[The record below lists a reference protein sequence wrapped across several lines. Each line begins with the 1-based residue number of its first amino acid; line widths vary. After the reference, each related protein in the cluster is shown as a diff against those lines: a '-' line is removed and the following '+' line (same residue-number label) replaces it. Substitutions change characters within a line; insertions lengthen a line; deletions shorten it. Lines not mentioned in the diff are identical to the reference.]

1 MNDLEKELMLNGI
14 QQLQKGQDRMIE
26 LQAGTNDR
34 LDHLDDC
41 VDDAKEA
48 IKDLENK
55 LMSAFPGGDPV
66 SHRTYHEGVMLAR
79 TNWQKLKNSVL
90 AEVLKYGVVFV
101 AGWVCLTLWGGFKIV
116 VAQ

>member
-26 LQAGTNDR
+26 LQAQTHER

-41 VDDAKEA
+41 VDQTKDAVKQLEA
-48 IKDLENK
+48 K

-66 SHRTYHEGVMLAR
+66 PHRTYHESIIQSR
-79 TNWQKLKNSVL
+79 TNWQKLKNSVITD
-90 AEVLKYGVVFV
+90 VFKYGAVFV

>member
-26 LQAGTNDR
+26 LQAETNDR

-41 VDDAKEA
+41 VDDAKDA
-48 IKDLENK
+48 IKQLENR
-55 LMSAFPGGDPV
+55 LLSAFPGGDPV
-66 SHRTYHEGVMLAR
+66 SHRTYHEAIMQSR
-79 TNWQKLKNSVL
+79 SNWQKLKNSVL
-90 AEVLKYGVVFV
+90 AEALKYTVVFV
-101 AGWVCLTLWGGFKIV
+101 GGWVVLTLWGGFKIV

>member
-26 LQAGTNDR
+26 LQAHTNDR

-48 IKDLENK
+48 IKQLEGK

-66 SHRTYHEGVMLAR
+66 PHRNYHEAIIQSR
-79 TNWQKLKNSVL
+79 TNWQKLKNSLL
-90 AEVLKYGVVFV
+90 AEVLTYGVVFV
-101 AGWVCLTLWGGFKIV
+101 GGWVCLTLWGGFKIV